1 MLNNYICAIDIGS
14 NKISASLVRIK
25 KNHIEDIFFDCLPS
39 SGVKEGVI
47 VDATQLVVCLGKII
61 KSLRAKSGLKIKFI
75 HTNFSGKDISTKH
88 SHAII
93 PLAER
98 GNKVVTSMDIA
109 SANEQARILGSSLE
123 DEIIHVIPSSYS
135 IDSKSNVINP
145 IGLYSHRLE
154 VDLYLVC
161 ARLSSLQSLSRA
173 VSQCGCQ
180 IRSLSFSGL
189 ATSKAVLGSKEKK
202 GLSVFCDVGSDVTEL
217 LIFRDGLLQDIQ
229 ILPLGGNSMT
239 GQLSEGLKINFE
251 LAEDIKRSYGIILD
265 NSHGI
270 IQDAGSIPENKE
282 ILVKRDEFYKP
293 IKQREVVQMATN
305 SGRLI
310 CSQIKEVVER
320 KVALHEVDNFIM
332 VGKTLLID
340 GFIEMMESVT
350 GIPVRIG
357 RINNPEIAPVAKEN
371 NELAGQKYLT
381 YLTCLGMI
389 CEDLESK
396 SIGNLAIVK
405 PAKNLFFKAI
415 NRFKEVYQEY
425 F

>member
-1 MLNNYICAIDIGS
+1 MLNNNYICAVDIGS
-14 NKISASLVRIK
+14 NKISAVCARIK
-25 KNHIEDIFFDCLPS
+25 KNRIESVFFESLPS

-47 VDATQLVVCLGKII
+47 VDATQLVICLTKII
-61 KSLRAKSGLKIKFI
+61 KSLRLKSGLKIKFL

-98 GNKVVTSMDIA
+98 GNKVITSTDTA
-109 SANEQARILGSSLE
+109 RANEQARILGSSLE

-135 IDSKSNVINP
+135 IDSKNNVINP

-161 ARLSSLQSLSRA
+161 ARLASLQSLSRV
-173 VSQCGCQ
+173 VSQCGCE

-189 ATSKAVLGSKEKK
+189 ATSKAVFGSKEKQ

-217 LIFRDGLLQDIQ
+217 LIFKDGLLQDIQ
-229 ILPLGGNSMT
+229 VLPLGGNSMT
-239 GQLSEGLKINFE
+239 QQLSEGLKINFE
-251 LAEDIKRSYGIILD
+251 FAEDIKRSYGIIGD
-265 NSHGI
+265 S
-270 IQDAGSIPENKE
+270 GSIPENKE
-282 ILVKRDEFYKP
+282 ILVKKDEFYKP
-293 IKQREVVQMATN
+293 IKQREVAQMTTN

-320 KVALHEVDNFIM
+320 KVALHEIDHFIM
-332 VGKTLLID
+332 TGKTLLTD

-350 GIPVRIG
+350 GIPVKIG
-357 RINNPEIAPVAKEN
+357 RINNPEILSLAKEN
-371 NELAGQKYLT
+371 TELAGQKYLT

-396 SIGNLAIVK
+396 TIGNLAIVK
-405 PAKNLFFKAI
+405 PAKNLLFKAI

>member
-14 NKISASLVRIK
+14 NKISASLAKIK
-25 KNHIEDIFFDCLPS
+25 KNRIEDIFFDCLPS

-98 GNKVVTSMDIA
+98 GNKVVTSTDIA

-173 VSQCGCQ
+173 VSQCGCE

-217 LIFRDGLLQDIQ
+217 LIFKDGLLQDIQ

-239 GQLSEGLKINFE
+239 EQLSEGLKINFE
-251 LAEDIKRSYGIILD
+251 LAEDIKRSYGIIA
-265 NSHGI
+265 
-270 IQDAGSIPENKE
+270 DASSIPENKE
-282 ILVKRDEFYKP
+282 ILVKKDEFYKP
-293 IKQREVVQMATN
+293 IRQREVVQMATN
-305 SGRLI
+305 FGRLI

-332 VGKTLLID
+332 VGKTLLTD
-340 GFIEMMESVT
+340 GFIEMMETVT
-350 GIPVRIG
+350 GIPVSIG
-357 RINNPEIAPVAKEN
+357 RIHNPEIAALAKEN
-371 NELAGQKYLT
+371 SDLSGQKYLT

-389 CEDLESK
+389 CEDLEGK
-396 SIGNLAIVK
+396 TIGNLAIVK
-405 PAKNLFFKAI
+405 PAKNLLFKVI
-415 NRFKEVYQEY
+415 NRCKEVYQEY

>member
-1 MLNNYICAIDIGS
+1 MLNNNYICAIDIGS
-14 NKISASLVRIK
+14 NKISAAVGRVK
-25 KNHIEDIFFDCLPS
+25 KNRIEEIFFDSAPS
-39 SGVKEGVI
+39 VGVKEGVI
-47 VDATQLVVCLGKII
+47 VDATQLVICLTKII

-98 GNKVVTSMDIA
+98 GNKVITSTDIT

-123 DEIIHVIPSSYS
+123 EEIIHVIPSSYS

-161 ARLSSLQSLSRA
+161 ARLSSLQSLSR
-173 VSQCGCQ
+173 VINQCGCE

-189 ATSKAVLGSKEKK
+189 VTSKAVFGSKEKK
-202 GLSVFCDVGSDVTEL
+202 GLSIFCDVGSDITEL
-217 LIFRDGLLQDIQ
+217 LIFKDGLLQDIQ

-239 GQLSEGLKINFE
+239 QQLCEGLKINFE
-251 LAEDIKRSYGIILD
+251 LGEDIKRSYGII
-265 NSHGI
+265 G
-270 IQDAGSIPENKE
+270 DAGSIPENKE

-293 IKQREVVQMATN
+293 IKQRDVAQMTTN

-320 KVALHEVDNFIM
+320 KVALHEIDHFIM
-332 VGKTLLID
+332 AGKTLLTD
-340 GFIEMMESVT
+340 GFIEMMESLM
-350 GIPVRIG
+350 GIPVAIG
-357 RINNPEIAPVAKEN
+357 RINNPEIIPLSKEN
-371 NELAGQKYLT
+371 SELSGQKYLT

-389 CEDLESK
+389 CEDLENK
-396 SIGNLAIVK
+396 TVGNLTLVK
-405 PAKNLFFKAI
+405 PARNLLFKTI